1 MKFDKKFVRN
11 CGWTNGSV
19 ARYNLIVEIP
29 RQIQTKHRENKTEG
43 GGSMLTYEQQ
53 TEKLLSKRQAVLERI
68 ENDKAEIEKIN
79 AKLNAIQLAKIRDAL
94 GCDEQGLFELITKHP
109 EQLAKL
115 RQDSI
120 AESDTDTAQGDDESE
135 LIGQT
140 SFFNEKSFKD

>member
-1 MKFDKKFVRN
+1 ML
-11 CGWTNGSV
+11 S
-19 ARYNLIVEIP
+19 YEE
-29 RQIQTKHRENKTEG
+29 QTK
-43 GGSMLTYEQQ
+43 
-53 TEKLLSKRQAVLERI
+53 KLLSKRQAVLERI

-115 RQDSI
+115 IQDSI
-120 AESDTDTAQGDDESE
+120 VESDTETAQDGDESE

-140 SFFNEKSFKD
+140 SFFDEKSFKD